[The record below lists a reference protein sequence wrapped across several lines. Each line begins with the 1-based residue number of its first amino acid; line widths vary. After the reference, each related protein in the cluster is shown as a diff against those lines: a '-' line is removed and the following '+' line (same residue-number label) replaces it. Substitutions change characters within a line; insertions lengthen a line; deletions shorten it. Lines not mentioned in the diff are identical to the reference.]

1 MPRTP
6 QPRPA
11 RLPMSEVERAGL
23 PSGAGLWRERVNWLV
38 HFAPGL
44 DLVYVQNNKAACT
57 TIKRSLLESLIPPEE
72 ITESSLNTRR
82 EGPFATHLLD
92 CDRATIADILARP
105 IFTVVRNPY
114 VRILSAY
121 LDKLKPGSRV
131 RMWFCR
137 RFSIKDLARISFL
150 DFLTCIA
157 SQHPRRID
165 AHFAPQY
172 VVTLAHHVDYDFV
185 GSVEQMDDVAAYLR
199 RNHLSFITNREH
211 ATKAAS
217 FLEEHY
223 CERTEALVREIY
235 AEDFCMFGYT
245 PGLDHA
251 LEPPELANRAPPR
264 GVPLAAF
271 AASPD
276 EVEQPGTR
284 EIEAWRAFNACP
296 EGKGK
301 IEIARQALTFT
312 DCAIVQH
319 FISEM
324 ATRTK
329 FDLAYDLLKHRL
341 LLVTRHMD
349 MLPESL
355 LSPRGRRLKREREKV
370 LRS

>member
-6 QPRPA
+6 LPHPA
-11 RLPMSEVERAGL
+11 RPDVLEVERAPL
-23 PSGAGLWRERVNWLV
+23 PGGAGLWRERVNWLV

-44 DLVYVQNNKAACT
+44 NLVYVQNNKAACS
-57 TIKRSLLESLIPPEE
+57 TIKRSLLESLMPPEN
-72 ITESSLNTRR
+72 ITESILDTRR

-92 CDRATIADILARP
+92 CDRHMIADILARP
-105 IFTVVRNPY
+105 IFTAVRNPY

-131 RMWFCR
+131 RMWFLK
-137 RFSIKDLARISFL
+137 RFSIKAREKISFL

-172 VVTLAHHVDYDFV
+172 VTTLAHHVNYDFV
-185 GSVEQMDDVAAYLR
+185 GAVEQMDDVAAYLR
-199 RNHLSFITNREH
+199 KNHLPFVTNREH

-217 FLEEHY
+217 LLDEHY

-235 AEDFCMFGYT
+235 AEDFAMFGY
-245 PGLDHA
+245 PLGLCHA
-251 LEPPELANRAPPR
+251 LEPPKLENRKPPR

-271 AASPD
+271 AASPA

-284 EIEAWRAFNACP
+284 EIEAWRAFNACS
-296 EGKGK
+296 EDKGK

-312 DCAIVQH
+312 DCAIVQQ
-319 FISEM
+319 FASEM
-324 ATRTK
+324 VARTQS
-329 FDLAYDLLKHRL
+329 DLANDLLKHRL

-349 MLPESL
+349 TLPERL
-355 LSPRGRRLKREREKV
+355 LSAQGRRLKGEREKA

>member
-6 QPRPA
+6 LPRPA
-11 RLPMSEVERAGL
+11 RPALSEVESAGL
-23 PSGAGLWRERVNWLV
+23 PSGAGLWKERVNWLV

-57 TIKRSLLESLIPPEE
+57 TIKRSLLESLMPPEE
-72 ITESSLNTRR
+72 ITGKSLNTRR
-82 EGPFATHLLD
+82 EGPFAPHLLD

-131 RMWFCR
+131 RKWFLN
-137 RFSIKDLARISFL
+137 RFSINDLERISFL

-172 VVTLAHHVDYDFV
+172 VVTMAHHVDYDFV

-199 RNHLSFITNREH
+199 KNQLPFVTNREH

-217 FLEEHY
+217 LLEEHY
-223 CERTEALVREIY
+223 CERTEALVTEIY

-251 LEPPELANRAPPR
+251 LEPPKLDNLAPPR
-264 GVPLAAF
+264 GVPLAVF
-271 AASPD
+271 AASPA
-276 EVEQPGTR
+276 EAEQPGTR

-312 DCAIVQH
+312 DCAIVQQ
-319 FISEM
+319 FVSEM
-324 ATRTK
+324 VARQQ
-329 FDLAYDLLKHRL
+329 FDLAYHLLKHRL
-341 LLVTRHMD
+341 LLLTRHMD
-349 MLPESL
+349 LLPESL
-355 LSPRGRRLKREREKV
+355 LSPHGRRLKRERERI
-370 LRS
+370 LSS